1 MLSAQLQLPL
11 PLASPMSRRPAARRS
26 PGVPGLPAT
35 SPLPGCGGAGETL
48 PLAWVYRAVASS
60 LPADASVEVEAI
72 ELIAAAAGEFLALV
86 AQRAAV
92 GGGGSGCLDAAA
104 TLRALRELGYGWHER
119 ALYSFWTAQ
128 AQVGGCAGAGAASA
142 GTGVGARGDGAV
154 ATEAAAPAAKEGA
167 GAAVGAHGAE
177 APAALAPHGLDDSG
191 AQ

>member
-1 MLSAQLQLPL
+1 
-11 PLASPMSRRPAARRS
+11 MSRRPAARRS